1 MTAPLDRHLASADS
15 PQRVYACGPHAMMKA
30 AAAVAAARGA
40 ACEVALETPMA
51 CGYGVCVGCVVEV
64 KQFEGEYGRY
74 RRVCTDGPV
83 FDAAE
88 IAW

>member
-1 MTAPLDRHLASADS
+1 
-15 PQRVYACGPHAMMKA
+15 MMKKTA
-30 AAAVAAARGA
+30 EITGRFGVP
-40 ACEVALETPMA
+40 CEVSLETPMG

-64 KQFEGEYGRY
+64 RSSDSEYGRY
-74 RRVCTDGPV
+74 RRVCVDGPV

>member
-1 MTAPLDRHLASADS
+1 MA
-15 PQRVYACGPHAMMKA
+15 GI
-30 AAAVAAARGA
+30 AARYGA

-64 KQFEGEYGRY
+64 HRFEGAYGRY
-74 RRVCTDGPV
+74 RRVCVDGPV

-88 IAW
+88 VRWDAPQGPS